1 MCPLEV
7 GLLNSGHTGVFGL
20 DPAKTSEQYIIVV
33 NLGCVD
39 QSFTITE
46 RDMSTD
52 LSNVAQ
58 VVESRL
64 TYAVYLFVP
73 RHDIVEPRTD
83 VLC

>member
-1 MCPLEV
+1 M
-7 GLLNSGHTGVFGL
+7 F
-20 DPAKTSEQYIIVV
+20 
-33 NLGCVD
+33 
-39 QSFTITE
+39 
-46 RDMSTD
+46 TD

>member
-1 MCPLEV
+1 M
-7 GLLNSGHTGVFGL
+7 
-20 DPAKTSEQYIIVV
+20 A

-64 TYAVYLFVP
+64 LFIWLSIDMTVSN
-73 RHDIVEPRTD
+73 HATMFFAEFDE
-83 VLC
+83 